1 MSEWLEIKKYVWKLK
16 IKRFFL
22 WFSISKRIK
31 FARALH
37 KYADRISIWEQSH
50 NGEAPPIV
58 WSELHKD
65 YIWFNRFERVD
76 HKKRI
81 KKAVTKLPF
90 SKPNRR

>member
-1 MSEWLEIKKYVWKLK
+1 MRELLEIKLYVLKLK

-22 WFSISKRIK
+22 WFNISKRIK
-31 FARALH
+31 FRRALH
-37 KYADRISIWEQSH
+37 KYADRIAIWEQSH
-50 NGEAPPIV
+50 SEAPPIV